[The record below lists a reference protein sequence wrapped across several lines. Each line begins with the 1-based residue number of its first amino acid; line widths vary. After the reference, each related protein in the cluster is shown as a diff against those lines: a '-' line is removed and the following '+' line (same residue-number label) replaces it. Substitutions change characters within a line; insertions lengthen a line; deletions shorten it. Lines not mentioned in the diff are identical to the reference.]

1 VLSVVVLS
9 SSNKT
14 NDSDAGECVTNI
26 IGELLLLV
34 EDDDD
39 VAGDTVSVG
48 VPEGLGDDVGR
59 HPVFAQHV
67 KSSGQSVSKEDTHG
81 E

>member
-1 VLSVVVLS
+1 VLSS

-14 NDSDAGECVTNI
+14 NDSDAGVCVKNI
-26 IGELLLLV
+26 IGELLLLLV

-39 VAGDTVSVG
+39 VAGGTVSVG
-48 VPEGLGDDVGR
+48 VPEGLGEDVGGAGR
-59 HPVFAQHV
+59 HAVFAQHV